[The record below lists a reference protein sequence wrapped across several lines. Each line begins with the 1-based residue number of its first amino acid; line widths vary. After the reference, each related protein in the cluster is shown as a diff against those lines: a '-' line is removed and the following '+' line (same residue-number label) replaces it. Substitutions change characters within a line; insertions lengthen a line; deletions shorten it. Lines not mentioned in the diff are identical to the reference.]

1 MIPGSFDY
9 HKPESLED
17 AVRLLN
23 ELGDDAKVL
32 AGGHS
37 LIPLMKLRLAEPTH
51 LVDIN
56 GLEDLDYIKEEGGY
70 LKIGAMVT
78 EAQLEESDLIAEKYP
93 ILKDTSKVIA
103 RPSRVRTEIPHPDLH
118 IVHTELYQVAT
129 PLL

>member
-17 AVRLLN
+17 AVGLLN

-56 GLEDLDYIKEEGGY
+56 GLEGLDSVSYTHLTLPTK
-70 LKIGAMVT
+70 A
-78 EAQLEESDLIAEKYP
+78 
-93 ILKDTSKVIA
+93 
-103 RPSRVRTEIPHPDLH
+103 
-118 IVHTELYQVAT
+118 
-129 PLL
+129 

>member
-17 AVRLLN
+17 AVGLLN

-56 GLEDLDYIKEEGGY
+56 GLEGLDYIKEEDGY
-70 LKIGAMVT
+70 LIIGAMVT
-78 EAQLEESDLIAEKYP
+78 EAQLEAGDP
-93 ILKDTSKVIA
+93 HG
-103 RPSRVRTEIPHPDLH
+103 RPPCRRRG
-118 IVHTELYQVAT
+118 YRGRQGRR
-129 PLL
+129 